1 MILVEASARRVLSM
15 ERPRKKKVVAASS
28 HPWRKKLVRR
38 GGGGGCSPWWSL
50 DLLGGGITHKGDGS
64 LMQVE
69 REREEEGEDIN
80 HTIITQ
86 NTQGDET
93 TNPDDL
99 NTRIIQVKSQ
109 PSFID
114 NTTLL

>member
-15 ERPRKKKVVAASS
+15 ERLRKKKMVAASS
-28 HPWRKKLVRR
+28 RPWRKKLVRK

-69 REREEEGEDIN
+69 RERGRKREKTSTTKQS
-80 HTIITQ
+80 HIILR
-86 NTQGDET
+86 EIK
-93 TNPDDL
+93 
-99 NTRIIQVKSQ
+99 R
-109 PSFID
+109 
-114 NTTLL
+114 